1 MPLPPIPGERQAGD
15 GTSLP
20 ETPNPKMVRPSLR
33 PAPGVSG
40 ELGMGGPW
48 RWGRP
53 WPPRPPRPASEAV
66 CGGGEGRLDSPAPHL
81 SRKMSAVYA
90 ELESRLSSSF
100 KGKMGTS
107 SRARASPPLPS
118 AAGPAGRGS
127 PAPAPEGRSCLLAS
141 WLDVAPTPR
150 HSFPGAPFSS
160 VAVGLNA
167 GEPCQPTWLG
177 AIKIHLVLAPLLCP
191 LSHPR
196 PHCGSGKAE
205 GGSQGVGSSVSMWLL
220 HRLDSVRCSVNGSAA
235 KMAAPTTVSLH
246 FRRQDPWVILL

>member
-20 ETPNPKMVRPSLR
+20 ETPNPKMVRHSFR

-40 ELGMGGPW
+40 ELGMGAGADPGLPDHPGLPL
-48 RWGRP
+48 R
-53 WPPRPPRPASEAV
+53 AS
-66 CGGGEGRLDSPAPHL
+66 RTHPHLLL

-118 AAGPAGRGS
+118 ASGPAGRGS
-127 PAPAPEGRSCLLAS
+127 PAPAPKGHSCLLAS
-141 WLDVAPTPR
+141 WLGVAPTPR
-150 HSFPGAPFSS
+150 HTPPGAPFSS

-167 GEPCQPTWLG
+167 GEPGQPPWLG
-177 AIKIHLVLAPLLCP
+177 AIKIRLVLAAFPCP
-191 LSHPR
+191 LFDPR

-205 GGSQGVGSSVSMWLL
+205 GCSQGVGVVLSERVA
-220 HRLDSVRCSVNGSAA
+220 VA
-235 KMAAPTTVSLH
+235 
-246 FRRQDPWVILL
+246 